1 MFFFTFLNM
10 VFLLSLMCMFPEL
23 NGVKFC
29 SRSFHLQI
37 SDILQTRTDQSE
49 DHMKINFGQY
59 NNKYHKQLEL
69 KKEMKK
75 VGSFVLFPSF
85 LQIFADLSKKS
96 KSIKAIYISLKDL
109 ILLSQKV
116 VCFIGVLSNSSRD
129 NKD

>member
-1 MFFFTFLNM
+1 
-10 VFLLSLMCMFPEL
+10 MFPEL
-23 NGVKFC
+23 NGTKFC

-85 LQIFADLSKKS
+85 LQIFADLS
-96 KSIKAIYISLKDL
+96 
-109 ILLSQKV
+109 
-116 VCFIGVLSNSSRD
+116 
-129 NKD
+129 

>member
-1 MFFFTFLNM
+1 
-10 VFLLSLMCMFPEL
+10 MFPEL
-23 NGVKFC
+23 NGTKFC

-49 DHMKINFGQY
+49 DHMKINFGQF

-85 LQIFADLSKKS
+85 LQIFADLS
-96 KSIKAIYISLKDL
+96 
-109 ILLSQKV
+109 
-116 VCFIGVLSNSSRD
+116 
-129 NKD
+129 